1 MIITRH
7 NDNRRTGAYLFE
19 TQLTPDTIGR
29 DRFGRVATLPVLGAC
44 YAQPLAATDV
54 EVGRTRHDIVVV
66 ATMHNMVYGFD
77 SRTRA
82 RMWARHL
89 GPSVVLPHPQIGP
102 GGYKDMEWEVGI
114 VSTPVIDTDRGMI
127 WAVSTSDSG
136 GVMSHHLHQLDL
148 ATGAELKK
156 VQISARSGNATFA
169 SNRQLQRASLLL
181 SRNKIY
187 MAFASYGDKTPYH
200 GWVLSYHADTLA
212 AADVFCTVPNG
223 SEGMAGIWQAGEG
236 LCADDGG
243 NIYVLTG
250 NGGFDPSRGNYG
262 DCAIKLDENLKVQS
276 FFSPFDN
283 ARLDQADLDLG
294 SGGLMAI
301 PNQNL
306 VTGGG
311 KQSWLYLMDMND
323 LGGFNKSGDR
333 VLQKVAASQTDGNH
347 HIHGTPVYWE
357 GTNTRG
363 PAEKRVYV
371 WPENDQMKAF
381 GLVPEGQS
389 VRLTNTPVAQ
399 TTVTDPTGFPGGTSG
414 MPGGFMTVS
423 ANGSYNGII
432 WACHAWNENLNQ
444 RIGSGVLR
452 AFDATSLQQRY
463 SSKQHVGRDDYGN
476 LAKFA
481 PPAVAKGQVYVA
493 SMGGIER
500 KVTLPH
506 SVVGTPVL
514 VSRAQDL
521 LVAWSGTGK
530 HLNVMR
536 SHDGFS
542 WGANTAWRSGDT
554 TDHSLALTEGP
565 AGTLFIA
572 WTGTDTRINVMA
584 SEPNDY
590 ASWKPKKILDER
602 SHVGPALVW
611 GDDRLMLAWTG
622 TDGRLNI
629 KFSGNGT
636 DWSSTRTLPETCS
649 TEPSVAFHDG
659 QFYLLWNGDDPDRKL
674 NLMTFDK
681 TGSTVM
687 TKRTYGETSDWRPAL
702 AFDADGLGRVSWTGR
717 GNNLLN
723 EALLSPNAVQLTYKR
738 TFYDTASNGP
748 ALCRHQQRIFL
759 TWAGT
764 DSKTELN
771 VADLSRGGVSVYG
784 MLSGPAVA

>member
-7 NDNRRTGAYLFE
+7 NDNRRTGAYLSE
-19 TQLTPDTIGR
+19 TQLTPLNIGE
-29 DRFGRVATLPVLGAC
+29 DGFGRVATLSVLGAC
-44 YAQPLAATDV
+44 YAQPLVATGIGA
-54 EVGRTRHDIVVV
+54 GRARRDILVV
-66 ATMHNMVYGFD
+66 ATMHNMVYGFNA
-77 SRTRA
+77 RTRA
-82 RMWARHL
+82 KLWERHL

-102 GGYKDMEWEVGI
+102 AGYKDMEWEVGI
-114 VSTPVIDTDRGMI
+114 VSTPVIDTDRSMI
-127 WAVSTSDSG
+127 WAVSTGDSG
-136 GVMSHHLHQLDL
+136 GSISHHLHQLDL

-187 MAFASYGDKTPYH
+187 LAFASYGDKTPYH

-223 SEGMAGIWQAGEG
+223 NEGMAGIWQAGEG
-236 LCADDGG
+236 LCADDSG
-243 NIYVLTG
+243 NVYVMTG
-250 NGGFDPSRGNYG
+250 NGGFDPANGNYG
-262 DCAIKLDENLKVQS
+262 DCAIKLDENLAVQS

-283 ARLDQADLDLG
+283 AQLDQADLDLG

-306 VTGGG
+306 ITGGG
-311 KQSWLYLMDMND
+311 KQSLLYLMDMND
-323 LGGFNKSGDR
+323 LGGFNKSGDK
-333 VLQKVAASQTDGNH
+333 VLQKVAASQVDGNH

-357 GTNTRG
+357 GTNNRG
-363 PAEKRVYV
+363 PAEKRIYV

-381 GLVPEGQS
+381 GLVPGRQGL
-389 VRLTNTPVAQ
+389 RLTNAPVAQ

-423 ANGSYNGII
+423 ANDTRDGII
-432 WACHAWNENLNQ
+432 WALHAWNENLNQ
-444 RIGSGVLR
+444 KIGPGVLR
-452 AFDATSLQQRY
+452 AFDATSLQQKY
-463 SSKQHVGRDDYGN
+463 SSKQNVGRDDYGN

-481 PPAVAKGQVYVA
+481 PPTVANGQVYVA

-500 KVTLPH
+500 KVTLPN

-514 VSRAQDL
+514 VSRAHDL

-536 SHDGFS
+536 SQDGFS
-542 WGANTAWRSGDT
+542 WDASTAWRSDDT
-554 TDHSLALTEGP
+554 TDHSLALTFGP

-572 WTGTDTRINVMA
+572 WTGTDSRINVMA
-584 SEPNDY
+584 SEPNNH
-590 ASWKPKKILDER
+590 ASWKPKKTLDE
-602 SHVGPALVW
+602 SSNVGPALVW

-629 KFSGNGT
+629 KFSGDGT
-636 DWSSTRTLPETCS
+636 DWTGTKTLPETSS

-659 QFYLLWNGDDPDRKL
+659 QFYLLWNGDDADRKL

-681 TGSTVM
+681 TGSTVI
-687 TKRTYGETSDWRPAL
+687 TKRTYDETSNWRPAL

-717 GNNLLN
+717 GNNLIN
-723 EALLSPNAVQLTYKR
+723 EALLSSDAVHLTYKR

-748 ALCRHQQRIFL
+748 ALCRYQQRMFL

-764 DSKTELN
+764 DSASALN
-771 VADLSRGGVSVYG
+771 ISELSRGGVSVYG
-784 MLSGPAVA
+784 AVSGPAVA